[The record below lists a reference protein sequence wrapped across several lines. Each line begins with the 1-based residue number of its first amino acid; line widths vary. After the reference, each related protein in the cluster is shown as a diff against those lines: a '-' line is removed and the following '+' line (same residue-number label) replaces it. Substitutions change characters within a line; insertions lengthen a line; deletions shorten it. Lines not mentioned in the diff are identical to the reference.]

1 VRRGFFHLAV
11 AAAAAA
17 LATLSTAATAR
28 AAGICDP
35 AGHFCVQL
43 DTTSA
48 SVCDLLRPGELDPA
62 TCSVQDAERRE
73 RARKDTPRPLRA
85 LTVRF
90 DDWWVF
96 AFVRRI
102 DAGGEIG
109 PDAIAVQARTVRG
122 FIEQQATSVDDF
134 APPSVRRIHDVQTIW
149 FDTSATQAGN
159 HVEQIDVEV
168 RAADSSYVVSFH
180 GPPGA
185 RLHAFAESA
194 MATLDALPAKSSQGA
209 GEAIT
214 WIVRGVVIAAILA
227 VVGWWITRKKG
238 RGLDSREL
246 WPR

>member
-1 VRRGFFHLAV
+1 MRSAFTGAIV
-11 AAAAAA
+11 A

-28 AAGICDP
+28 AEGICDT
-35 AGHFCVQL
+35 AGHFCIQL

-48 SVCDLLRPGELDPA
+48 SVCDLLRPGELDPN

-73 RARKDTPRPLRA
+73 RARQETPRPLRA

-102 DAGGEIG
+102 GAGGEIG
-109 PDAIAVQARTVRG
+109 PDAIAAQARIVRG
-122 FIEQQATSVDDF
+122 AIEQQTTTVDDF
-134 APPSVRRIHDVQTIW
+134 ATPSVRRIRDVQTIW
-149 FDTSATQAGN
+149 FDTSVTRAGN
-159 HVEQIDVEV
+159 HGEELDVEV
-168 RAADSSYVVSFH
+168 RAADASYVVTFH
-180 GPPGA
+180 GPAGA

-194 MATLDALPAKSSQGA
+194 MATLDALPAQSSQGP

-214 WIVRGVVIAAILA
+214 WIVRALVIAVVLA
-227 VVGWWITRKKG
+227 VVGWWVTRKKG
-238 RGLDSREL
+238 RGIDSREL